1 MTPIRICHKNKSFAY
16 YLSIYVLGIVII
28 VFTFFL
34 IYNYNISRK
43 LLLKNVEENAQHLST
58 SAVNKIESFFS
69 GIEKT
74 TQQAASLI
82 TQIDSI
88 DYQTHRIVKDVL
100 FSNPE
105 IYGSCFAFKPLVSNR
120 DTMLNAPYYY
130 KINNKLSFK
139 NLADKNYDYILWDWY
154 RIPASEHRSVWS
166 EPYYDEGGGNVLMT
180 TYAVPTYRKQGS
192 SSDFL
197 GVLTAD
203 VSLDWLN
210 EMLNNIHLIDN
221 AYVFLISNTG
231 NILSHPDSTFIMN
244 KNISE
249 YVNTEEYSS
258 FQTVLHHMMLGKSG
272 FEKIKKDFYN
282 RESWISYT
290 PLANN
295 SLSLG
300 FVFPE
305 DELYADLHL
314 LYKDL
319 IIILLSGILALA
331 FLILLIAANLT
342 KPIRNLANLMNTET
356 EAFINMKI
364 PEYISNK
371 EINILTNSFR
381 NLQNELNKY
390 IAHLKDITISKE
402 RIESELQLASKVQIS
417 MLPCAED
424 TEKYKNKINIH
435 AYIHASKEV
444 GGDLYDYF
452 FLDDMHLFFVI
463 GDVSGKGMGAAM
475 FMTSTLTLLRAHAK
489 IIGNNLC
496 RILQLTS
503 DYLAANNPDKYFVT
517 LFTGIFNVQTHELNY
532 INAGHTYPVILSEN
546 TEIILMNHT
555 HMLPLGIIKPKQFIA
570 SQCKLHPNDTL
581 FLYTDGVTEAMNTN
595 NELFG
600 TTSLLEILK
609 NYSQRN
615 KDKLISSVCQAL
627 KSFTTAA
634 PQHDDISM
642 LCIQVKECL
651 TDKALHLSFKNLQDI
666 SILNEINCQT
676 EHFLKNKDVP
686 TKTMHRV
693 KLVIEELVTNT
704 FKYGFLDIENKQLAI
719 DMNITNQYIEI
730 VYSDNGQEFD
740 ICSSMTISVQST
752 ANIIT
757 IGKRGLLLINK
768 LTEDFCYKR
777 GNNLNISSFKIP
789 IP

>member
-1 MTPIRICHKNKSFAY
+1 MTPIRICHKNKSFSY

-69 GIEKT
+69 EIEKT
-74 TQQAASLI
+74 TQNAASI
-82 TQIDSI
+82 IIQSDSI
-88 DYQTHRIVKDVL
+88 DFQFHRIIKDMVL
-100 FSNPE
+100 SNPE
-105 IYGSCFAFKPLVSNR
+105 IYGSCFACKPIISKR
-120 DTMLNAPYYY
+120 DTVLNAPYYY
-130 KINNKLSFK
+130 KTNKKLSFK

-154 RIPASEHRSVWS
+154 RIPATEHRSVWS

-180 TYAVPTYRKQGS
+180 TYAMPAYKKKGDTTT
-192 SSDFL
+192 FF

-203 VSLDWLN
+203 VSIDWLN

-249 YVNTEEYSS
+249 YVKKEDNSN
-258 FQTVLHHMMLGKSG
+258 FQTVVHHMILGKSG
-272 FEKIKKDFYN
+272 FEKIRKDFYDN
-282 RESWISYT
+282 ESWIFYT
-290 PLANN
+290 PLANKAW
-295 SLSLG
+295 SLG
-300 FVFPE
+300 FVFPK

-314 LYKDL
+314 LQKDL
-319 IIILLSGILALA
+319 LLILLSGILVLT
-331 FLILLIAANLT
+331 FFILFVSAKLT
-342 KPIRNLANLMNTET
+342 KPIRHLADLMHKDS
-356 EAFINMKI
+356 EAFIHMQI
-364 PEYISNK
+364 PNFISNK
-371 EINILTNSFR
+371 EINMLTSSFR

-390 IAHLKDITISKE
+390 IAHLKEITISKE

-417 MLPCAED
+417 MLPCDED
-424 TEKYKNKINIH
+424 ADKYKNKINIH

-452 FLDDMHLFFVI
+452 FLDDSHLFFVI

-489 IIGNNLC
+489 IAGNNLC
-496 RILQLTS
+496 RILQITS
-503 DYLAANNPDKYFVT
+503 DYLEANNPDKYFVT
-517 LFTGIFNVQTHELNY
+517 LFTGIFNITTHELNY
-532 INAGHTYPVILSEN
+532 VNAGHTYPVILSEN

-555 HMLPLGIIKPKQFIA
+555 HMLPLGIIKPKQIIS

-615 KDKLISSVCQAL
+615 KDKLIPSVCQAL
-627 KSFTTAA
+627 KNFTTST

-642 LCIQVKECL
+642 LCIQVKESL
-651 TDKALHLSFKNLQDI
+651 TDEVLHLSFKNVQSI
-666 SILNEINCQT
+666 SILNEINSQA
-676 EHFLKNKDVP
+676 EHFLENKDVP

-693 KLVIEELVTNT
+693 KLVIEELVTNA
-704 FKYGFLDIENKQLAI
+704 FKYGFLDTENKQLAI
-719 DMNITNQYIEI
+719 DMDITNHCIEI
-730 VYSDNGQEFD
+730 VYRDNGQAFD
-740 ICSSMTISVQST
+740 ICSSMTAST
-752 ANIIT
+752 QNAADITT
-757 IGKRGLLLINK
+757 IGKRGLSLINK
-768 LTEDFCYKR
+768 LTEDFFYKR
-777 GNNLNISSFKIP
+777 ENNLNISSFKIP